1 MPVNDFVRQVK
12 FLQYTGSNGPEVAA
26 WANSPIL
33 FDNGQRLIL
42 GVNIKD
48 PSVEMD
54 KNQWISET
62 SGVFAHN
69 DITNQWVPRSSL
81 AGVDEVGTS
90 DIASVAVPVLVA
102 GSTTERTVTWA
113 RPFPNA
119 NYKVSFAPD
128 ASTIGRIT
136 PTVKAGTKTATGL
149 TVVLSAPL
157 AVSLAGV
164 VHVLGTT

>member
-69 DITNQWVPRSSL
+69 DITNQWVPRATL
-81 AGVDEVGTS
+81 AGTDEVGTS
-90 DIASVAVPVLVA
+90 DITSVQVPLLLLG
-102 GSTTERTVTWA
+102 GSADRVVTWS

-119 NYKVSFAPD
+119 NYKVSFALD
-128 ASTIGRIT
+128 ANTIGRIT
-136 PTVKAGTKTATGL
+136 PTVKAGTKTAAGL
-149 TVVLSAPL
+149 TVTITAGL
-157 AVSLAGV
+157 AVTV
-164 VHVLGTT
+164 